1 MVLYIFNNVYI
12 SGIVEVFLNVKWT
25 LCKIHVSRIISIMFF
40 VVILSRVEILFQI
53 DILCTLM
60 EFIFG
65 IIYAHFMLRDGNCT
79 NTYNNFVEEP
89 YKYYL
94 RWPYILA
101 AILAVC

>member
-1 MVLYIFNNVYI
+1 MQDSRITYYI
-12 SGIVEVFLNVKWT
+12 S
-25 LCKIHVSRIISIMFF
+25 IIFF

-65 IIYAHFMLRDGNCT
+65 NIYAHFMLRGGNCT
-79 NTYNNFVEEP
+79 NTHNNFVEAP
-89 YKYYL
+89 YKYFL

-101 AILAVC
+101 AILAAC